1 MEEKDN
7 VDIDEEMAK
16 SLQRLVEEETNVAK
30 ASVGNNLEDHNTQY
44 NEFGNTTE
52 IDINLGATR
61 FIDTD
66 SINAKVISAV
76 HNDTINNNS
85 TNSNSINSNNITN
98 NNSANGN
105 IINTNR
111 ENNNYKKNDNVIIN
125 NKQNPHQDIHEHTS
139 ELHHAKN
146 NDNHTIGLSK
156 RNKIIIASIGGVAA
170 VVLIIGIIIAVVIHN
185 NQKSSYHYN
194 YEMGMTLYKENNYMD
209 AIKHFEIAFDSTEGK
224 KNLDM
229 MYALSEAYKNTGNID
244 KAVEILETALA
255 YNKLNER
262 TLSSLLKLCYDNKKG
277 EKINKI
283 IEEYKDSKVKDILS
297 EYIVEIPTTSEK
309 PGDFD
314 EAVELMLLAQDDCT
328 IYYTVDG
335 STPTNNSIRFTDS
348 IKIEKD
354 TVTVKAIA
362 VNEIGV
368 KSEVGEFKFTIDLKA
383 PEAPV
388 LDIEDTNIELG
399 TKIKIKNLLE
409 GDKAYYTIDG
419 TTPSTYSLSYND
431 GIELEEGRYVLS
443 VIVINKHNLSST
455 VTRKNITVKDKT
467 EYTYNEA
474 LNFLKKRMQELNII
488 ESNGKFSVSGETADF
503 VYQTK
508 KEISGIQMYYIRLD
522 KKSTSGSKVEGYYGV
537 GVSNGQCY
545 KVTDSEGLLSAVV
558 Y

>member
-1 MEEKDN
+1 M
-7 VDIDEEMAK
+7 
-16 SLQRLVEEETNVAK
+16 
-30 ASVGNNLEDHNTQY
+30 
-44 NEFGNTTE
+44 
-52 IDINLGATR
+52 
-61 FIDTD
+61 
-66 SINAKVISAV
+66 
-76 HNDTINNNS
+76 
-85 TNSNSINSNNITN
+85 
-98 NNSANGN
+98 
-105 IINTNR
+105 
-111 ENNNYKKNDNVIIN
+111 
-125 NKQNPHQDIHEHTS
+125 
-139 ELHHAKN
+139 
-146 NDNHTIGLSK
+146 SK
-156 RNKIIIASIGGVAA
+156 RNKIIIASVGGIVAA
-170 VVLIIGIIIAVVIHN
+170 ALIIGIVVAVAVHN
-185 NQKSSYHYN
+185 NKKNSYHYN

-209 AIKHFEIAFDSTEGK
+209 AIKHLEIAFDSIEGK
-224 KNLDM
+224 KNLNM
-229 MYALSEAYKNTGNID
+229 MYVLSEAYKNTGNID
-244 KAVEILETALA
+244 KAVEILEAALA
-255 YNKLNER
+255 YNKFNER

-277 EKINKI
+277 EKLNQI
-283 IEEYKDSKVKDILS
+283 IEEYKDSKVKNVLN
-297 EYIVEIPTTSEK
+297 EYIVAVPTTSEN

-314 EAVELMLLAQDDCT
+314 KEVELILLAQDGCT
-328 IYYTVDG
+328 IYYTIDG
-335 STPTNNSIRFTDS
+335 STPTNDSIRFTDS

-368 KSEVGEFKFTIDLKA
+368 KSEVGEFQFTIDLKA

-388 LDIEDTNIELG
+388 LDIEDTNVELG

-419 TTPSTYSLSYND
+419 TTPSTYSLPYND

-455 VTRKNITVKDKT
+455 VTRKNITVKDET

-488 ESNGKFSVSGETADF
+488 GSNGRFSVGGEMADF

-508 KEISGIQMYYIRLD
+508 KEISDIQMYYIRLD
-522 KKSTSGSKVEGYYGV
+522 KKSISGSKVEGYYGV

>member
-1 MEEKDN
+1 MAVVEEKDN
-7 VDIDEEMAK
+7 LDIDEEMTK

-30 ASVGNNLEDHNTQY
+30 ASVGNNIEGNNTP
-44 NEFGNTTE
+44 E

-66 SINAKVISAV
+66 LINAKVVSATTQ
-76 HNDTINNNS
+76 NDTINNNS
-85 TNSNSINSNNITN
+85 INNNSINNSNAATGNINNHNTNNNIINANRENNKNSNNI
-98 NNSANGN
+98 
-105 IINTNR
+105 
-111 ENNNYKKNDNVIIN
+111 N
-125 NKQNPHQDIHEHTS
+125 NKDNKQSTYQNTHEPKSDHT
-139 ELHHAKN
+139 KKD
-146 NDNHTIGLSK
+146 DNHTAGLSK
-156 RNKIIIASIGGVAA
+156 RNKIIIASVGGIVAA
-170 VVLIIGIIIAVVIHN
+170 ALIIGIVVAVAVHN
-185 NQKSSYHYN
+185 NKKNSYHYN

-209 AIKHFEIAFDSTEGK
+209 AIKHLEIAFDSIEGK
-224 KNLDM
+224 KNLNM
-229 MYALSEAYKNTGNID
+229 MYVLSEAYKNTGNID
-244 KAVEILETALA
+244 KAVEILEAALA
-255 YNKLNER
+255 YNKFNER

-277 EKINKI
+277 EKLNQI
-283 IEEYKDSKVKDILS
+283 IEEYKDSKVKNVLN
-297 EYIVEIPTTSEK
+297 EYIVAVPTTSEN

-314 EAVELMLLAQDDCT
+314 KEVELILLAQDGCT
-328 IYYTVDG
+328 IYYTIDG
-335 STPTNNSIRFTDS
+335 STPTNDSIRFTDS

-368 KSEVGEFKFTIDLKA
+368 KSEVGEFQFTIDLKA

-388 LDIEDTNIELG
+388 LDIEDTNVELG

-419 TTPSTYSLSYND
+419 TTPSTYSLPYND

-455 VTRKNITVKDKT
+455 VTRKNITVKDET

-488 ESNGKFSVSGETADF
+488 GSNGRFSVGGEMADF

-508 KEISGIQMYYIRLD
+508 KEISDIQMYYIRLD
-522 KKSTSGSKVEGYYGV
+522 KKSISGSKVEGYYGV

>member
-7 VDIDEEMAK
+7 LDIDEEMTK

-30 ASVGNNLEDHNTQY
+30 ASVGNNIEGSNTP
-44 NEFGNTTE
+44 E

-66 SINAKVISAV
+66 LINAKVVSTTTQ
-76 HNDTINNNS
+76 NDTINNNS
-85 TNSNSINSNNITN
+85 INNNSINNSNAATGNINNHNTN
-98 NNSANGN
+98 NNN
-105 IINTNR
+105 INANR
-111 ENNNYKKNDNVIIN
+111 ENNKNSN
-125 NKQNPHQDIHEHTS
+125 NKDNKQSIHQNTHEPKSDYT
-139 ELHHAKN
+139 KKD
-146 NDNHTIGLSK
+146 DNHTAGLSK
-156 RNKIIIASIGGVAA
+156 RNKIIIASAGGIVAVA
-170 VVLIIGIIIAVVIHN
+170 LIIGIVVAVVVHN
-185 NQKSSYHYN
+185 NKKNSYHYN

-209 AIKHFEIAFDSTEGK
+209 AIKHLEIAFDSTEGK
-224 KNLDM
+224 KNLNM
-229 MYALSEAYKNTGNID
+229 MYVLSEAYKNTGNID
-244 KAVEILETALA
+244 KAVEILEAALA
-255 YNKLNER
+255 YNKFNER

-277 EKINKI
+277 EKLNQI
-283 IEEYKDSKVKDILS
+283 IEEYKDSKVKNVLN
-297 EYIVEIPTTSEK
+297 EYIVAVPTTSEK
-309 PGDFD
+309 PGDFE
-314 EAVELMLLAQDDCT
+314 EAVELMLLAQDDCI
-328 IYYTVDG
+328 IYYTIDG
-335 STPTNNSIRFTDS
+335 STPTNNSIQFTDS

-368 KSEVGEFKFTIDLKA
+368 KSEVGEFQFTIDLKA

-388 LDIEDTNIELG
+388 LDIEDTNVELG

-419 TTPSTYSLSYND
+419 TTPSTYSLPYND

-455 VTRKNITVKDKT
+455 VTRKNITVKDET

-488 ESNGKFSVSGETADF
+488 GSNGRFSVGGEMADF

-508 KEISGIQMYYIRLD
+508 KEISDIQMYYIRLD
-522 KKSTSGSKVEGYYGV
+522 KKSISGSKVEGYYGV

>member
-7 VDIDEEMAK
+7 LDIDEEMTK

-30 ASVGNNLEDHNTQY
+30 ASVGNNIEGNNTP
-44 NEFGNTTE
+44 E

-66 SINAKVISAV
+66 LINAKVVSATTQ
-76 HNDTINNNS
+76 NDTINNNS
-85 TNSNSINSNNITN
+85 INNNSINNSNAATGNINNHNTN
-98 NNSANGN
+98 NN
-105 IINTNR
+105 IINANR
-111 ENNNYKKNDNVIIN
+111 ENNKNSNHIN
-125 NKQNPHQDIHEHTS
+125 NKDNKQSTYQNTHEPKSDHT
-139 ELHHAKN
+139 KKD
-146 NDNHTIGLSK
+146 DNHTAGLSK
-156 RNKIIIASIGGVAA
+156 RNKIIIASVGGIVVAA
-170 VVLIIGIIIAVVIHN
+170 LIIGIVVAVVVHN
-185 NQKSSYHYN
+185 NKKNSYHYN

-209 AIKHFEIAFDSTEGK
+209 AIKHLEIAFDSIEGK
-224 KNLDM
+224 KNLNM
-229 MYALSEAYKNTGNID
+229 MYVLSEAYKNTGNID
-244 KAVEILETALA
+244 KAVEILEAALA
-255 YNKLNER
+255 YNKFNER

-277 EKINKI
+277 EKLNQI
-283 IEEYKDSKVKDILS
+283 IEEYKDSKVKNVLN
-297 EYIVEIPTTSEK
+297 EYIVAVPTTSEK
-309 PGDFD
+309 PGDFE
-314 EAVELMLLAQDDCT
+314 EAVELMLLAQDDCI
-328 IYYTVDG
+328 IYYTIDG
-335 STPTNNSIRFTDS
+335 STPTNNSIQFTDS

-368 KSEVGEFKFTIDLKA
+368 KSEVGEFQFTIDLKA

-388 LDIEDTNIELG
+388 LDIEDTNVELG

-419 TTPSTYSLSYND
+419 TTPSTYSLPYND

-455 VTRKNITVKDKT
+455 VTRKNITVKDET

-488 ESNGKFSVSGETADF
+488 GSNGRFSVGGEMADF

-508 KEISGIQMYYIRLD
+508 KEISDIQMYYIRLD
-522 KKSTSGSKVEGYYGV
+522 KKSISGSKVEGYYGV

>member
-1 MEEKDN
+1 MAVVEEKDN
-7 VDIDEEMAK
+7 LDIDEEMTK

-30 ASVGNNLEDHNTQY
+30 ASVGNNIEGNNTP
-44 NEFGNTTE
+44 E

-66 SINAKVISAV
+66 LINAKVVSATTQ
-76 HNDTINNNS
+76 NDTINNNS
-85 TNSNSINSNNITN
+85 INNNSINNSNAATGNINNHNTNNNIINANRENNKNSNNI
-98 NNSANGN
+98 
-105 IINTNR
+105 
-111 ENNNYKKNDNVIIN
+111 N
-125 NKQNPHQDIHEHTS
+125 NKDNKQSTYQNTHEPKSDHT
-139 ELHHAKN
+139 KKD
-146 NDNHTIGLSK
+146 DNHTAGLSK
-156 RNKIIIASIGGVAA
+156 RNKIIIASVGGIVVAA
-170 VVLIIGIIIAVVIHN
+170 LIIGIVVAVVVHN
-185 NQKSSYHYN
+185 NKKNSYHYN

-209 AIKHFEIAFDSTEGK
+209 AIKHLEIAFDSIEGK
-224 KNLDM
+224 KNLNM
-229 MYALSEAYKNTGNID
+229 MYVLSEAYKNTGNID
-244 KAVEILETALA
+244 KAVEILEAALA
-255 YNKLNER
+255 YNKFNER

-277 EKINKI
+277 EKLNQI
-283 IEEYKDSKVKDILS
+283 IEEYKDSKVKNVLN
-297 EYIVEIPTTSEK
+297 EYIVAVPTTSEK
-309 PGDFD
+309 PGDFE
-314 EAVELMLLAQDDCT
+314 EAVELMLLAQDDCI
-328 IYYTVDG
+328 IYYTIDG
-335 STPTNNSIRFTDS
+335 STPTNNSIQFTDS

-368 KSEVGEFKFTIDLKA
+368 KSEVGEFQFTIDLKA

-388 LDIEDTNIELG
+388 LDIEDTNVELG

-419 TTPSTYSLSYND
+419 TTPSTYSLPYND

-455 VTRKNITVKDKT
+455 VTRKNITVKDET

-488 ESNGKFSVSGETADF
+488 GSNGRFSVGGEMADF

-508 KEISGIQMYYIRLD
+508 KEISDIQMYYIRLD
-522 KKSTSGSKVEGYYGV
+522 KKSISGSKVEGYYGV

>member
-7 VDIDEEMAK
+7 LDIDEEMAK

-30 ASVGNNLEDHNTQY
+30 ASVGNNLEKNNTPY
-44 NEFGNTTE
+44 NELGNTTE

-66 SINAKVISAV
+66 LIHAKIISTAN
-76 HNDTINNNS
+76 HNDDIN
-85 TNSNSINSNNITN
+85 NSNNIIS

-105 IINTNR
+105 IINTNT
-111 ENNNYKKNDNVIIN
+111 ENYSNKNNIN
-125 NKQNPHQDIHEHTS
+125 NKDKKQSIYQDIHEHTPKS
-139 ELHHAKN
+139 HGTK
-146 NDNHTIGLSK
+146 NDNNHAEGLSK
-156 RNKIIIASIGGVAA
+156 RNKIIIASVGGIVAA
-170 VVLIIGIIIAVVIHN
+170 ALIIGIVIAVVIHN
-185 NQKSSYHYN
+185 NKKSSYHYN
-194 YEMGMTLYKENNYMD
+194 YEMGMTLYKENNYID
-209 AIKHFEIAFDSTEGK
+209 AIKYLEIAFDSTEGK
-224 KNLDM
+224 KNLNM
-229 MYALSEAYKNTGNID
+229 MYVLSEAYKNTGNID

-255 YNKLNER
+255 YNKLNES

-277 EKINKI
+277 EKINEI
-283 IEEYKDSKVKDILS
+283 IEEYKDSKIKDVLS
-297 EYIVEIPTTSEK
+297 EYIVAVPTTSEK
-309 PGDFD
+309 PGDFE
-314 EAVELMLLAQDDCT
+314 EAVELMLLAQDDCI
-328 IYYTVDG
+328 IYYTIDG
-335 STPTNNSIRFTDS
+335 STPTNNSIQFTDS

-388 LDIEDTNIELG
+388 LNIEDTNIELG
-399 TKIKIKNLLE
+399 TKIKINNLLE

-419 TTPSTYSLSYND
+419 TTPSTYSLPYND
-431 GIELEEGRYVLS
+431 GIELEEGKYVLS

-455 VTRKNITVKDKT
+455 VTRKNITVQDKT

-474 LNFLKKRMQELNII
+474 LSFLKKRMQELNII
-488 ESNGKFSVSGETADF
+488 GSNGKFSVGGEMADF

-522 KKSTSGSKVEGYYGV
+522 KKSANGSKVEGYYGV

>member
-1 MEEKDN
+1 M
-7 VDIDEEMAK
+7 
-16 SLQRLVEEETNVAK
+16 
-30 ASVGNNLEDHNTQY
+30 
-44 NEFGNTTE
+44 
-52 IDINLGATR
+52 
-61 FIDTD
+61 
-66 SINAKVISAV
+66 
-76 HNDTINNNS
+76 
-85 TNSNSINSNNITN
+85 
-98 NNSANGN
+98 
-105 IINTNR
+105 
-111 ENNNYKKNDNVIIN
+111 
-125 NKQNPHQDIHEHTS
+125 
-139 ELHHAKN
+139 
-146 NDNHTIGLSK
+146 
-156 RNKIIIASIGGVAA
+156 
-170 VVLIIGIIIAVVIHN
+170 
-185 NQKSSYHYN
+185 
-194 YEMGMTLYKENNYMD
+194 
-209 AIKHFEIAFDSTEGK
+209 
-224 KNLDM
+224 
-229 MYALSEAYKNTGNID
+229 
-244 KAVEILETALA
+244 
-255 YNKLNER
+255 
-262 TLSSLLKLCYDNKKG
+262 
-277 EKINKI
+277 
-283 IEEYKDSKVKDILS
+283 S

>member
-1 MEEKDN
+1 MAVVEEKDN
-7 VDIDEEMAK
+7 LDIDEEMTK

-30 ASVGNNLEDHNTQY
+30 ASVGNNIEGNNTP
-44 NEFGNTTE
+44 E

-66 SINAKVISAV
+66 LINAKVVSATTQ
-76 HNDTINNNS
+76 NDTINNNS
-85 TNSNSINSNNITN
+85 INNNSINNSNAATGNINNHNTNNNIINANRENNKNSNNI
-98 NNSANGN
+98 
-105 IINTNR
+105 
-111 ENNNYKKNDNVIIN
+111 N
-125 NKQNPHQDIHEHTS
+125 NKDNKQSTYQNTHEPKSDHT
-139 ELHHAKN
+139 KKD
-146 NDNHTIGLSK
+146 DNHTAGLSK
-156 RNKIIIASIGGVAA
+156 RNKIIIASVGGIVVAA
-170 VVLIIGIIIAVVIHN
+170 LIIGIVVAVVVHN
-185 NQKSSYHYN
+185 NKKNSYHYN

-209 AIKHFEIAFDSTEGK
+209 AIKHLEIAFDSIEGK
-224 KNLDM
+224 KNLNM
-229 MYALSEAYKNTGNID
+229 MYVLSEAYKNTGNID
-244 KAVEILETALA
+244 KAVEILEAALA
-255 YNKLNER
+255 YNKFNER

-277 EKINKI
+277 EKLNQI
-283 IEEYKDSKVKDILS
+283 IEEYKDSKVKNVLN
-297 EYIVEIPTTSEK
+297 EYIVAVPTTSEK
-309 PGDFD
+309 PGDFE
-314 EAVELMLLAQDDCT
+314 EAVELMLLAQDDCI
-328 IYYTVDG
+328 IYYTIDG
-335 STPTNNSIRFTDS
+335 STPTNNSIQFTDS

-368 KSEVGEFKFTIDLKA
+368 KSEVGEFQFTIDLKA

-388 LDIEDTNIELG
+388 LDIEDTNVELG

-419 TTPSTYSLSYND
+419 TTPSTYSLPYND

-455 VTRKNITVKDKT
+455 VTRKNITVKDET

-474 LNFLKKRMQELNII
+474 LNFLKKRMQQLNII
-488 ESNGKFSVSGETADF
+488 GSNGRFSVGGEMADF

-522 KKSTSGSKVEGYYGV
+522 KKSISGSKVEGYYGV

>member
-7 VDIDEEMAK
+7 LDIDEEMTK

-30 ASVGNNLEDHNTQY
+30 ASVGNNIEGNNTP
-44 NEFGNTTE
+44 E

-66 SINAKVISAV
+66 LINAKVVSATTQ
-76 HNDTINNNS
+76 NDTINNNS
-85 TNSNSINSNNITN
+85 INNNSINNSNAATGNINNHNTNNNIINANRENNKNSNNI
-98 NNSANGN
+98 
-105 IINTNR
+105 
-111 ENNNYKKNDNVIIN
+111 N
-125 NKQNPHQDIHEHTS
+125 NKDNKQSTYQNTHEPKSDHT
-139 ELHHAKN
+139 KKD
-146 NDNHTIGLSK
+146 DNHTAGLSK
-156 RNKIIIASIGGVAA
+156 RNKIIIASVGGIVVAA
-170 VVLIIGIIIAVVIHN
+170 LIIGIVVAVVVHN
-185 NQKSSYHYN
+185 NKKNSYHYN

-209 AIKHFEIAFDSTEGK
+209 AIKHLEIAFDSIEGK
-224 KNLDM
+224 KNLNM
-229 MYALSEAYKNTGNID
+229 MYVLSEAYKNTGNID
-244 KAVEILETALA
+244 KAVEILEAALA
-255 YNKLNER
+255 YNKFNER

-277 EKINKI
+277 EKLNQI
-283 IEEYKDSKVKDILS
+283 IEEYKDSKVKNVLN
-297 EYIVEIPTTSEK
+297 EYIVAVPTTSEK
-309 PGDFD
+309 PGDFE
-314 EAVELMLLAQDDCT
+314 EAVELMLLAQDDCI
-328 IYYTVDG
+328 IYYTIDG
-335 STPTNNSIRFTDS
+335 STPTNNSIQFTDS

-368 KSEVGEFKFTIDLKA
+368 KSEVGEFQFTIDLKA

-388 LDIEDTNIELG
+388 LDIEDTNVELG

-419 TTPSTYSLSYND
+419 TTPSTYSLPYND

-455 VTRKNITVKDKT
+455 VTRKNITVKDET

-488 ESNGKFSVSGETADF
+488 GSNGRFSVGGEMADF

-508 KEISGIQMYYIRLD
+508 KEISDIQMYYIRLD
-522 KKSTSGSKVEGYYGV
+522 KKSISGSKVEGYYGV

>member
-7 VDIDEEMAK
+7 LDIDEEMTK

-30 ASVGNNLEDHNTQY
+30 ASVGNNIEGNNTP
-44 NEFGNTTE
+44 E

-66 SINAKVISAV
+66 LINAKVVSATTQ
-76 HNDTINNNS
+76 NDTINNNS
-85 TNSNSINSNNITN
+85 INNNSINNSNAATGNINNHNTNNNIINANRENNKNSNNI
-98 NNSANGN
+98 
-105 IINTNR
+105 
-111 ENNNYKKNDNVIIN
+111 N
-125 NKQNPHQDIHEHTS
+125 NKDNKQSTYQNTHEPKSDHT
-139 ELHHAKN
+139 KKD
-146 NDNHTIGLSK
+146 DNHTTGLSK
-156 RNKIIIASIGGVAA
+156 RNKIIIASVGGIVAA
-170 VVLIIGIIIAVVIHN
+170 ALIIGIVVAVAVHN
-185 NQKSSYHYN
+185 NKKNSYHYN

-209 AIKHFEIAFDSTEGK
+209 AIKHLEIAFDSIEGK
-224 KNLDM
+224 KNLNM
-229 MYALSEAYKNTGNID
+229 MYVLSEAYKNTGNID
-244 KAVEILETALA
+244 KAVEILEAALA
-255 YNKLNER
+255 YNKFNER

-277 EKINKI
+277 EKLNQI
-283 IEEYKDSKVKDILS
+283 IEEYKDSKVKNVLN
-297 EYIVEIPTTSEK
+297 EYIVAVPTTSEN

-314 EAVELMLLAQDDCT
+314 KEVELILLAQDGCT
-328 IYYTVDG
+328 IYYTIDG

-368 KSEVGEFKFTIDLKA
+368 KSEVGEFQFTIDLKA

-388 LDIEDTNIELG
+388 LDIEDTNVELG

-419 TTPSTYSLSYND
+419 TTPSTYSLPYND

-455 VTRKNITVKDKT
+455 VTRKNITVKDET

-488 ESNGKFSVSGETADF
+488 GSNGRFSVGGEMADF

-508 KEISGIQMYYIRLD
+508 KEISDIQMYYIRLD
-522 KKSTSGSKVEGYYGV
+522 KKSISGSKVEGYYGV

>member
-7 VDIDEEMAK
+7 LDIDEEMTK

-30 ASVGNNLEDHNTQY
+30 ASVGNNLEQNNTAY
-44 NEFGNTTE
+44 DKFGDTTE
-52 IDINLGATR
+52 IGIDLGATR

-66 SINAKVISAV
+66 SINAKVVTTVNNDNTNNIIS
-76 HNDTINNNS
+76 NNS
-85 TNSNSINSNNITN
+85 SNSNNITN
-98 NNSANGN
+98 NNSSNGN
-105 IINTNR
+105 SINTNR
-111 ENNNYKKNDNVIIN
+111 ENNNKKNN
-125 NKQNPHQDIHEHTS
+125 NSN
-139 ELHHAKN
+139 KN
-146 NDNHTIGLSK
+146 NDNHTTGLSK
-156 RNKIIIASIGGVAA
+156 RNKIIIASVGGAVAA
-170 VVLIIGIIIAVVIHN
+170 ILIIGIIIAVVVHN
-185 NQKSSYHYN
+185 NKKNSYHYN
-194 YEMGMTLYKENNYMD
+194 YEMGMTLYKENNYID
-209 AIKHFEIAFDSTEGK
+209 AIKHLEIAFDSTEGK

-229 MYALSEAYKNTGNID
+229 MYTLSEAYKNTGNAD
-244 KAVEILETALA
+244 KAIEILETALA
-255 YNKLNER
+255 YNKLNDK
-262 TLSSLLKLCYDNKKG
+262 TLSSLLRLCYDNKKG
-277 EKINKI
+277 DKINKI
-283 IEEYKDSKVKDILS
+283 IEEYKDSKIKSILS
-297 EYIVEIPTTSEK
+297 EYIVAVPTTSEN
-309 PGDFD
+309 PGDFS
-314 EAVELMLLAQDDCT
+314 EAIELMLLAQDDCA

-388 LDIEDTNIELG
+388 LDIEDTNVELG

-419 TTPSTYSLSYND
+419 TTPSTYSLPYND

-443 VIVINKHNLSST
+443 VIVISKHNLSST

-488 ESNGKFSVSGETADF
+488 GSNGKFSVGGETADF

-522 KKSTSGSKVEGYYGV
+522 KKGISGSKVEGYYGV

>member
-7 VDIDEEMAK
+7 LDIDEEMTK

-30 ASVGNNLEDHNTQY
+30 ASVGNNIEGSNTP
-44 NEFGNTTE
+44 E

-66 SINAKVISAV
+66 LINAKVVSTTIQ
-76 HNDTINNNS
+76 NDTINNNS
-85 TNSNSINSNNITN
+85 INNNSINNSNAATGNINNHNTN
-98 NNSANGN
+98 NNN
-105 IINTNR
+105 INANR
-111 ENNNYKKNDNVIIN
+111 ENNKNSN
-125 NKQNPHQDIHEHTS
+125 NKDNKQSIHQNTHEPKSDYT
-139 ELHHAKN
+139 KKD
-146 NDNHTIGLSK
+146 DNHTAGLSK
-156 RNKIIIASIGGVAA
+156 RNKIIIASAGGIVAVA
-170 VVLIIGIIIAVVIHN
+170 LIIGIVVAVVVHN
-185 NQKSSYHYN
+185 NKKNSYHYN

-209 AIKHFEIAFDSTEGK
+209 AIKHLEIAFDSTEGK
-224 KNLDM
+224 KNLNM
-229 MYALSEAYKNTGNID
+229 MYVLSEAYKNTGNID
-244 KAVEILETALA
+244 KAVEILEAALA
-255 YNKLNER
+255 YNKFNER

-277 EKINKI
+277 EKLNQI
-283 IEEYKDSKVKDILS
+283 IEEYKDSKVKNVLN
-297 EYIVEIPTTSEK
+297 EYIVAVPTTSEK
-309 PGDFD
+309 PGDFE
-314 EAVELMLLAQDDCT
+314 EAVELMLLAQDDCI
-328 IYYTVDG
+328 IYYTIDG
-335 STPTNNSIRFTDS
+335 STPTNNSIQFTDS

-368 KSEVGEFKFTIDLKA
+368 KSEVGEFQFTIDLKA

-388 LDIEDTNIELG
+388 LDIEDTNVELG

-419 TTPSTYSLSYND
+419 TTPSTYSLPYND

-455 VTRKNITVKDKT
+455 VTRKNITVKDET

-474 LNFLKKRMQELNII
+474 LNFLKKRMQQLNII
-488 ESNGKFSVSGETADF
+488 GSNGRFSVGGEMADF

-522 KKSTSGSKVEGYYGV
+522 KKSISGSKVEGYYGV

>member
-7 VDIDEEMAK
+7 LDIDEEMTK

-30 ASVGNNLEDHNTQY
+30 ASVGNNIEGSNTP
-44 NEFGNTTE
+44 E

-66 SINAKVISAV
+66 LINAKVVSTTTQ
-76 HNDTINNNS
+76 NDTINNNS
-85 TNSNSINSNNITN
+85 INNNSINNSNAATGNINNHNTNNNIINANRENNKNSNNI
-98 NNSANGN
+98 
-105 IINTNR
+105 
-111 ENNNYKKNDNVIIN
+111 N
-125 NKQNPHQDIHEHTS
+125 NKDNKQSTYQNTHEPKSDYT
-139 ELHHAKN
+139 KKD
-146 NDNHTIGLSK
+146 DNHTAGLSK
-156 RNKIIIASIGGVAA
+156 RNKIIIASAGGIVAVA
-170 VVLIIGIIIAVVIHN
+170 LIIGIVVAVVVHN
-185 NQKSSYHYN
+185 NKKNSYHYN

-209 AIKHFEIAFDSTEGK
+209 AIKHLEIAFDSTEGK
-224 KNLDM
+224 KNLNM
-229 MYALSEAYKNTGNID
+229 MYVLSEAYKNTGNID
-244 KAVEILETALA
+244 KAVEILEAALA
-255 YNKLNER
+255 YNKFNER

-277 EKINKI
+277 EKLNQI
-283 IEEYKDSKVKDILS
+283 IEEYKDSKVKNVLN
-297 EYIVEIPTTSEK
+297 EYIVAVPTTSEK
-309 PGDFD
+309 PGDFE
-314 EAVELMLLAQDDCT
+314 EAVELMLLAQDDCI
-328 IYYTVDG
+328 IYYTIDG
-335 STPTNNSIRFTDS
+335 STPTNNSIQFTDS

-368 KSEVGEFKFTIDLKA
+368 KSEVGEFQFTIDLKA

-388 LDIEDTNIELG
+388 LDIEDTNVELG

-419 TTPSTYSLSYND
+419 TTPSTYSLPYND

-455 VTRKNITVKDKT
+455 VTRKNITVKDET

-474 LNFLKKRMQELNII
+474 LNFLKKRMQQLNII
-488 ESNGKFSVSGETADF
+488 GSNGRFSVGGEMADF

-522 KKSTSGSKVEGYYGV
+522 KKTISGSKVEGYYGV

>member
-7 VDIDEEMAK
+7 LDIDEEMTK

-30 ASVGNNLEDHNTQY
+30 ASVGNNIEGNNTP
-44 NEFGNTTE
+44 E

-66 SINAKVISAV
+66 LINAKVVSATTQ
-76 HNDTINNNS
+76 NDTINNNS
-85 TNSNSINSNNITN
+85 INNNSINNSNAATGNINNHNTNNNIINANRENNKNSNNI
-98 NNSANGN
+98 
-105 IINTNR
+105 
-111 ENNNYKKNDNVIIN
+111 N
-125 NKQNPHQDIHEHTS
+125 NKDNKQSTYQNTHEPKSDHT
-139 ELHHAKN
+139 KKD
-146 NDNHTIGLSK
+146 DNHTAGLSK
-156 RNKIIIASIGGVAA
+156 RNKIIIASAGGIVAA
-170 VVLIIGIIIAVVIHN
+170 ALIIGIVVAVAVHN
-185 NQKSSYHYN
+185 NKKNSYHYN

-209 AIKHFEIAFDSTEGK
+209 AIKHLEIAFDSIEGK
-224 KNLDM
+224 KNLNM
-229 MYALSEAYKNTGNID
+229 MYVLSEAYKNTGNID
-244 KAVEILETALA
+244 KAVEILEAALA
-255 YNKLNER
+255 YNKFNER

-277 EKINKI
+277 EKLNQI
-283 IEEYKDSKVKDILS
+283 IEEYKDSKVKNVLN
-297 EYIVEIPTTSEK
+297 EYIVAVPTTSEN

-314 EAVELMLLAQDDCT
+314 KEVELILLAQDGCT
-328 IYYTVDG
+328 IYYTIDG
-335 STPTNNSIRFTDS
+335 STPTNDSIRFTDS

-368 KSEVGEFKFTIDLKA
+368 KSEVGEFQFTIDLKA

-388 LDIEDTNIELG
+388 LDIEDTNVELG

-419 TTPSTYSLSYND
+419 TTPSTYSLPYND

-455 VTRKNITVKDKT
+455 VTRKNITVKDET

-488 ESNGKFSVSGETADF
+488 GSNGRFSVGGEMADF

-508 KEISGIQMYYIRLD
+508 KEISDIQMYYIRLD
-522 KKSTSGSKVEGYYGV
+522 KKSISGSKVEGYYGV

>member
-7 VDIDEEMAK
+7 LDIDEEMTK

-30 ASVGNNLEDHNTQY
+30 ASVGNNIEGNNTP
-44 NEFGNTTE
+44 E

-66 SINAKVISAV
+66 LINAKVVSATTQ
-76 HNDTINNNS
+76 NDTINNNS
-85 TNSNSINSNNITN
+85 INNNSINNSNAATGNINNHNTNNNIINANRENNKNSNNI
-98 NNSANGN
+98 
-105 IINTNR
+105 
-111 ENNNYKKNDNVIIN
+111 N
-125 NKQNPHQDIHEHTS
+125 NKDNKQSTYQNTHEPKSDHT
-139 ELHHAKN
+139 KKD
-146 NDNHTIGLSK
+146 DNHTAGLSK
-156 RNKIIIASIGGVAA
+156 RNKIIIASVGGIVAA
-170 VVLIIGIIIAVVIHN
+170 ALIIGIVVAVAVHN
-185 NQKSSYHYN
+185 NKKNSYHYN

-209 AIKHFEIAFDSTEGK
+209 AIKHLEIAFDSIEGK
-224 KNLDM
+224 KNLNM
-229 MYALSEAYKNTGNID
+229 MYVLSEAYKNMGNID
-244 KAVEILETALA
+244 KAVEILEAALA
-255 YNKLNER
+255 YNKFNER

-277 EKINKI
+277 EKLNQI
-283 IEEYKDSKVKDILS
+283 IEEYKDSKVKNVLN
-297 EYIVEIPTTSEK
+297 EYIVAVPTTSEN

-314 EAVELMLLAQDDCT
+314 KEVELILLAQDGCT
-328 IYYTVDG
+328 IYYTIDG
-335 STPTNNSIRFTDS
+335 STPTNDSIRFTDS

-368 KSEVGEFKFTIDLKA
+368 KSEVGEFQFTIDLKA

-388 LDIEDTNIELG
+388 LDIEDTNVELG

-419 TTPSTYSLSYND
+419 TTPSTYSLPYND

-455 VTRKNITVKDKT
+455 VTRKNITVKDET

-488 ESNGKFSVSGETADF
+488 GSNGRFSVGGEMADF

-508 KEISGIQMYYIRLD
+508 KEISDIQMYYIRLD
-522 KKSTSGSKVEGYYGV
+522 KKSISGSKVEGYYGV

>member
-7 VDIDEEMAK
+7 LDIDEEMTK

-30 ASVGNNLEDHNTQY
+30 ASVGNNIEGNNTP
-44 NEFGNTTE
+44 E

-66 SINAKVISAV
+66 LINAKVVSATTQ
-76 HNDTINNNS
+76 NDTINNNS
-85 TNSNSINSNNITN
+85 INNNSINNSNAATGNINNHNTNNNIINANRENNKNSNNI
-98 NNSANGN
+98 
-105 IINTNR
+105 
-111 ENNNYKKNDNVIIN
+111 N
-125 NKQNPHQDIHEHTS
+125 NKDNKQSTYQNTHEPKSDHT
-139 ELHHAKN
+139 KKD
-146 NDNHTIGLSK
+146 DNHTAGLSK
-156 RNKIIIASIGGVAA
+156 RNKIIIASVGGIVVAA
-170 VVLIIGIIIAVVIHN
+170 LIIGIVVAVVVHN
-185 NQKSSYHYN
+185 NKKNSYHYN

-209 AIKHFEIAFDSTEGK
+209 AIKHLEIAFDSIEGK
-224 KNLDM
+224 KNLNM
-229 MYALSEAYKNTGNID
+229 MYVLSEAYKNTGNID
-244 KAVEILETALA
+244 KAVEILEAALA
-255 YNKLNER
+255 YNKFNER

-277 EKINKI
+277 EKLNQI
-283 IEEYKDSKVKDILS
+283 IEEYKDSKVKNVLN
-297 EYIVEIPTTSEK
+297 EYIVAVPTTSEK
-309 PGDFD
+309 PGDFE
-314 EAVELMLLAQDDCT
+314 EAVELMLLAQDDCI
-328 IYYTVDG
+328 IYYTIDG
-335 STPTNNSIRFTDS
+335 STPTNNSIQFTDS

-368 KSEVGEFKFTIDLKA
+368 KSEVGEFQFTIDLKA

-388 LDIEDTNIELG
+388 LDIEDTNVELG

-419 TTPSTYSLSYND
+419 TTPSTYSLPYND

-455 VTRKNITVKDKT
+455 VTRKNITVKDET

-474 LNFLKKRMQELNII
+474 LNFLKKRMQQLNII
-488 ESNGKFSVSGETADF
+488 GSNGRFSVGGEMADF

-522 KKSTSGSKVEGYYGV
+522 KKSISGSKVEGYYGV

>member
-1 MEEKDN
+1 MAVVEEKDN
-7 VDIDEEMAK
+7 LDIDEEMTK

-30 ASVGNNLEDHNTQY
+30 ASVGNNIEGSNTP
-44 NEFGNTTE
+44 E

-66 SINAKVISAV
+66 LINAKVVSTTTQ
-76 HNDTINNNS
+76 NDTINNNS
-85 TNSNSINSNNITN
+85 INNNSINNSNAATGNINNHNTN
-98 NNSANGN
+98 NNN
-105 IINTNR
+105 INANR
-111 ENNNYKKNDNVIIN
+111 ENNKNSN
-125 NKQNPHQDIHEHTS
+125 NKDNKQSIHQNTHEPKSDYT
-139 ELHHAKN
+139 KKD
-146 NDNHTIGLSK
+146 DNHTAGLSK
-156 RNKIIIASIGGVAA
+156 RNKIIIASAGGIVAVA
-170 VVLIIGIIIAVVIHN
+170 LIIGIVVAVVVHN
-185 NQKSSYHYN
+185 NKKNSYHYN

-209 AIKHFEIAFDSTEGK
+209 AIKHLEIAFDSTEGK
-224 KNLDM
+224 KNLNM
-229 MYALSEAYKNTGNID
+229 MYVLSEAYKNTGNID
-244 KAVEILETALA
+244 KAVEILEAALA
-255 YNKLNER
+255 YNKFNER

-277 EKINKI
+277 EKLNQI
-283 IEEYKDSKVKDILS
+283 IEEYKDSKVKNVLN
-297 EYIVEIPTTSEK
+297 EYIVAVPTTSEK
-309 PGDFD
+309 PGDFE
-314 EAVELMLLAQDDCT
+314 EAVELMLLAQDDCI
-328 IYYTVDG
+328 IYYTIDG
-335 STPTNNSIRFTDS
+335 STPTNNSIQFTDS

-368 KSEVGEFKFTIDLKA
+368 KSEVGEFQFTIDLKA

-388 LDIEDTNIELG
+388 LDIEDTNVELG

-419 TTPSTYSLSYND
+419 TTPSTYSLPYND

-455 VTRKNITVKDKT
+455 VTRKNITVKDET

-474 LNFLKKRMQELNII
+474 LNFLKKRMQQLNII
-488 ESNGKFSVSGETADF
+488 GSNGRFSVGGEMADF

-522 KKSTSGSKVEGYYGV
+522 KKSISGSKVEGYYGV

>member
-7 VDIDEEMAK
+7 LDIDEEMAK

-30 ASVGNNLEDHNTQY
+30 ASVGNNLEESSTQH
-44 NEFGNTTE
+44 NEFGDTTE

-66 SINAKVISAV
+66 LVNAKVVSTAI
-76 HNDTINNNS
+76 HNDNINNNI
-85 TNSNSINSNNITN
+85 TSNNVANSSN
-98 NNSANGN
+98 NTSNHSVNRN

-111 ENNNYKKNDNVIIN
+111 ENNSDKNNKD
-125 NKQNPHQDIHEHTS
+125 NKQNIHQHTPK
-139 ELHHAKN
+139 LDHAKN
-146 NDNHTIGLSK
+146 DDNHTTGLSK
-156 RNKIIIASIGGVAA
+156 RNKIIIASIGGVVA
-170 VVLIIGIIIAVVIHN
+170 VVLIIGIIVAVVVHN
-185 NQKSSYHYN
+185 NKKSSYHYN
-194 YEMGMTLYKENNYMD
+194 YEMGMNLYKENNYID
-209 AIKHFEIAFDSTEGK
+209 AIKHLEIAFDSAEGK
-224 KNLDM
+224 KNLNM
-229 MYALSEAYKNTGNID
+229 MYVLSEAYKNTGNID

-277 EKINKI
+277 EKLNQI
-283 IEEYKDSKVKDILS
+283 IEEYKDSQIKDVLS
-297 EYIVEIPTTSEK
+297 EYIVAVPTTSEK

-314 EAVELMLLAQDDCT
+314 EVVELMLLAQDDCV

-348 IKIEKD
+348 IRIEKD

-388 LDIEDTNIELG
+388 LDIEDTNVELG

-419 TTPSTYSLSYND
+419 TTPSAYSLPYND

-488 ESNGKFSVSGETADF
+488 ESNGKFSVGGEMADF

-537 GVSNGQCY
+537 GVSDGQCY
-545 KVTDSEGLLSAVV
+545 KITDSEGSLSAVV

>member
-7 VDIDEEMAK
+7 LDIDEEMTK

-30 ASVGNNLEDHNTQY
+30 ASVGNNLEQNNTSY
-44 NEFGNTTE
+44 DKFGDTTE

-66 SINAKVISAV
+66 SINAKVISTV
-76 HNDTINNNS
+76 HNDNINNS
-85 TNSNSINSNNITN
+85 ISNGNANN
-98 NNSANGN
+98 N

-111 ENNNYKKNDNVIIN
+111 ENNNNKNSNNSNNIN
-125 NKQNPHQDIHEHTS
+125 NNNNRQNIHEHSSKLDYT
-139 ELHHAKN
+139 KN
-146 NDNHTIGLSK
+146 NDNHTTGLSK
-156 RNKIIIASIGGVAA
+156 RNKIIIASIGGIVAA
-170 VVLIIGIIIAVVIHN
+170 ALIIGIMVAVVIHN
-185 NQKSSYHYN
+185 NKKNSYHYN
-194 YEMGMTLYKENNYMD
+194 YEMGMTLYKANNYVD
-209 AIKHFEIAFDSTEGK
+209 AIKYLEIAFDSTEGK

-229 MYALSEAYKNTGNID
+229 MYTLSEAYKNTGNID

-255 YNKLNER
+255 YNKFNER

-277 EKINKI
+277 DKINEI
-283 IEEYKDSKVKDILS
+283 IEEYKDSKIKNILS
-297 EYIVEIPTTSEK
+297 EYIVAVPTTSEK

-314 EAVELMLLAQDDCT
+314 EAVDLMLLAQDDCT

-335 STPTNNSIRFTDS
+335 STPTNDSIRFTDS

-354 TVTVKAIA
+354 TVIVKAIA

-368 KSEVGEFKFTIDLKA
+368 RSEVGEFKFTIDLKA
-383 PEAPV
+383 PEAPI

-419 TTPSTYSLSYND
+419 TTPSTYSLPYND
-431 GIELEEGRYVLS
+431 GIELKEGRYVLS
-443 VIVINKHNLSST
+443 VIVINKHNLPST

-488 ESNGKFSVSGETADF
+488 GNNGKFSVGGETADF

-522 KKSTSGSKVEGYYGV
+522 KKGINGSKVEGYYGV

-545 KVTDSEGLLSAVV
+545 KVTDSEGSLSAVV

>member
-1 MEEKDN
+1 VAVVEEKDN
-7 VDIDEEMAK
+7 LDIDEEMTK

-30 ASVGNNLEDHNTQY
+30 ASVGNNIEGNNTP
-44 NEFGNTTE
+44 E

-66 SINAKVISAV
+66 LINAKVVSATTQ
-76 HNDTINNNS
+76 NDTINNNS
-85 TNSNSINSNNITN
+85 INNNSINNSNAATGNINNHNTNNNIINANRENNKNSNNI
-98 NNSANGN
+98 
-105 IINTNR
+105 
-111 ENNNYKKNDNVIIN
+111 N
-125 NKQNPHQDIHEHTS
+125 NKDNKQSTYQNTHEPKSDHT
-139 ELHHAKN
+139 KKD
-146 NDNHTIGLSK
+146 DNHTAGLSK
-156 RNKIIIASIGGVAA
+156 RNKIIIASVGGIVAA
-170 VVLIIGIIIAVVIHN
+170 ALIIGIVVAVAVHN
-185 NQKSSYHYN
+185 NKKNSYHYN

-209 AIKHFEIAFDSTEGK
+209 AIKHLEIAFDSIEGK
-224 KNLDM
+224 KNLNM
-229 MYALSEAYKNTGNID
+229 MYVLSEAYKNTGNID
-244 KAVEILETALA
+244 KAVEILEAALA
-255 YNKLNER
+255 YNKFNER

-277 EKINKI
+277 EKLNQI
-283 IEEYKDSKVKDILS
+283 IEEYKDSKVKNVLN
-297 EYIVEIPTTSEK
+297 EYIVAVPTTSEN

-314 EAVELMLLAQDDCT
+314 KEVELILLAQDGCT
-328 IYYTVDG
+328 IYYTIDG
-335 STPTNNSIRFTDS
+335 STPTNDSIRFTDS

-368 KSEVGEFKFTIDLKA
+368 KSEVGEFQFTIDLKA

-388 LDIEDTNIELG
+388 LDIEDTNVELG

-419 TTPSTYSLSYND
+419 TTPSTYSLPYND

-455 VTRKNITVKDKT
+455 VTRKNITVKDET

-488 ESNGKFSVSGETADF
+488 GSNGRFSVGGEMADF

-508 KEISGIQMYYIRLD
+508 KEISDIQMYYIRLD
-522 KKSTSGSKVEGYYGV
+522 KKSISGSKVEGYYGV

>member
-7 VDIDEEMAK
+7 LDIDEEMTK

-30 ASVGNNLEDHNTQY
+30 ASVGNNIEGSNTP
-44 NEFGNTTE
+44 E

-66 SINAKVISAV
+66 LINAKVVSTTTQ
-76 HNDTINNNS
+76 NDTINNNS
-85 TNSNSINSNNITN
+85 INNNSINNSNAATGNINNHNTN
-98 NNSANGN
+98 NNN
-105 IINTNR
+105 INANR
-111 ENNNYKKNDNVIIN
+111 ENNKNSN
-125 NKQNPHQDIHEHTS
+125 NKDNKQSIHQNTHEPKSDYT
-139 ELHHAKN
+139 KKD
-146 NDNHTIGLSK
+146 DNHTAGLSK
-156 RNKIIIASIGGVAA
+156 RNKIIIASAGGIVAVA
-170 VVLIIGIIIAVVIHN
+170 LIIGIVVAVVVHN
-185 NQKSSYHYN
+185 NKKNSYHYN

-209 AIKHFEIAFDSTEGK
+209 AIKHLEIAFDSTEGK
-224 KNLDM
+224 KNLNM
-229 MYALSEAYKNTGNID
+229 MYVLSEAYKNTGNID
-244 KAVEILETALA
+244 KAVEILEAALA
-255 YNKLNER
+255 YNKFNER

-277 EKINKI
+277 EKLNQI
-283 IEEYKDSKVKDILS
+283 IEEYKDSKVKNVLN
-297 EYIVEIPTTSEK
+297 EYIVAVPTTSEK
-309 PGDFD
+309 PGDFE
-314 EAVELMLLAQDDCT
+314 EAVELMLLAQDDCI
-328 IYYTVDG
+328 IYYTIDG
-335 STPTNNSIRFTDS
+335 STPTNNSIQFTDS

-368 KSEVGEFKFTIDLKA
+368 KSEVGEFQFTIDLKA

-388 LDIEDTNIELG
+388 LDIEDTNVELG

-419 TTPSTYSLSYND
+419 TTPSTYSLPYND

-455 VTRKNITVKDKT
+455 VTRKNITVKDET

-474 LNFLKKRMQELNII
+474 LNFLKKRMQQLNII
-488 ESNGKFSVSGETADF
+488 GSNGRFSVGGEMADF

-522 KKSTSGSKVEGYYGV
+522 KKSISGSKVEGYYGV

>member
-7 VDIDEEMAK
+7 LDIDEEMTK

-30 ASVGNNLEDHNTQY
+30 ASVGNNIEGNNTP
-44 NEFGNTTE
+44 E

-66 SINAKVISAV
+66 LINAKVVSATTQ
-76 HNDTINNNS
+76 NDTINNNS
-85 TNSNSINSNNITN
+85 INNNSINNSNAATGNINNHNTNNNIINANRENNKNSNNI
-98 NNSANGN
+98 
-105 IINTNR
+105 
-111 ENNNYKKNDNVIIN
+111 N
-125 NKQNPHQDIHEHTS
+125 NKDDKQSTYQNTHEPKSDHT
-139 ELHHAKN
+139 KKD
-146 NDNHTIGLSK
+146 DNHTAGLSK
-156 RNKIIIASIGGVAA
+156 RNKIIIASVGGIVAA
-170 VVLIIGIIIAVVIHN
+170 ALIIGIVVAVAVHN
-185 NQKSSYHYN
+185 NKKNSYHYN

-209 AIKHFEIAFDSTEGK
+209 AIKHLEIAFDSIEGK
-224 KNLDM
+224 KNLNM
-229 MYALSEAYKNTGNID
+229 MYVLSEAYKNTGNID
-244 KAVEILETALA
+244 KAVEILEAALA
-255 YNKLNER
+255 YNKFNER

-277 EKINKI
+277 EKLNQI
-283 IEEYKDSKVKDILS
+283 IEEYKDSKVKNVLN
-297 EYIVEIPTTSEK
+297 EYIVAVPTTSEN

-314 EAVELMLLAQDDCT
+314 KEVELILLAQDGCT
-328 IYYTVDG
+328 IYYTIDG
-335 STPTNNSIRFTDS
+335 STPTNDSIRFTDS

-368 KSEVGEFKFTIDLKA
+368 KSEVGEFQFTIDLKA

-388 LDIEDTNIELG
+388 LDIEDTNVELG

-419 TTPSTYSLSYND
+419 TTPSTYSLPYND

-455 VTRKNITVKDKT
+455 VTRKNITVKDET

-488 ESNGKFSVSGETADF
+488 GSNGRFSVGGEMADF

-508 KEISGIQMYYIRLD
+508 KEISDIQMYYIRLD
-522 KKSTSGSKVEGYYGV
+522 KKSISGSKVEGYYGV

>member
-7 VDIDEEMAK
+7 LDIDEEMTK

-30 ASVGNNLEDHNTQY
+30 ASVSNNLEQNHTPYDKFGDTTQ
-44 NEFGNTTE
+44 

-66 SINAKVISAV
+66 SINAKVISTV
-76 HNDTINNNS
+76 HDNNTDNII
-85 TNSNSINSNNITN
+85 SNS
-98 NNSANGN
+98 SANSD

-111 ENNNYKKNDNVIIN
+111 ENNNNRNSNNINNND
-125 NKQNPHQDIHEHTS
+125 NKQNIHQNIHEHTS
-139 ELHHAKN
+139 KSDDTKN
-146 NDNHTIGLSK
+146 NDNHTAGLSK

-170 VVLIIGIIIAVVIHN
+170 IALIIGIIVAVIIHN
-185 NQKSSYHYN
+185 NKKSSYHYN
-194 YEMGMTLYKENNYMD
+194 YEMGMTFYKENNYAD
-209 AIKHFEIAFDSTEGK
+209 AIKHLEIAFDSTEGK

-229 MYALSEAYKNTGNID
+229 MYVLSEAYKNTGNID
-244 KAVEILETALA
+244 KAVEILEAALT

-277 EKINKI
+277 DKINEI
-283 IEEYKDSKVKDILS
+283 IEEYKDSKIKNILN
-297 EYIVEIPTTSEK
+297 EYIVEVPTTSEK
-309 PGDFD
+309 PGNFD
-314 EAVELMLLAQDDCT
+314 EAVDLMLLAQDGCT

-354 TVTVKAIA
+354 TVIVKAIA

-368 KSEVGEFKFTIDLKA
+368 RSEVGEFKFTIDLKA

-419 TTPSTYSLSYND
+419 TTPSTYSLPYND

-488 ESNGKFSVSGETADF
+488 ESNGKFSVGGETADF

-522 KKSTSGSKVEGYYGV
+522 KKGINGSKVEGYYGV